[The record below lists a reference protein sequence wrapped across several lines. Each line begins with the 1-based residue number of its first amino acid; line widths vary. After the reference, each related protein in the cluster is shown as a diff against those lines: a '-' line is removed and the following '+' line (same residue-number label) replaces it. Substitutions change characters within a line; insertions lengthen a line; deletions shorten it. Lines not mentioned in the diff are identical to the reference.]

1 MAKAAELKTSVPYI
15 NNPFLI
21 GVNGINLLFLKA
33 QSVAIALTILS
44 VLSVIASYTPPQEPT
59 QAASGDLFTPM
70 ILLIVAL
77 VASLFIVI
85 GTFITGVMSYTAAK
99 TARDESTTLKEALS
113 AVASR
118 FWSFLWLEILT
129 MLKVLAWSLL
139 FIVPGVIKSIQYSLA
154 YVAFFDKDLRGNA
167 AIKHSVALTKGSL
180 VTTLGGQMLFTLI
193 TFGILDFLVGAA
205 TNAVLYRQFSHTP
218 VEKRPRAHGLS
229 ILALVLLVLLV
240 VVGVFAAILLVAA
253 GANYIDPTLVEPNTL

>member
-1 MAKAAELKTSVPYI
+1 MAEIKTSVPYI

-44 VLSVIASYTPPQEPT
+44 VLAVIPSYTSPQEPSE
-59 QAASGDLFTPM
+59 AASGDLFTPEI
-70 ILLIVAL
+70 ILVIALI
-77 VASLFIVI
+77 ASLFIVI
-85 GTFITGVMSYTAAK
+85 GTFVNGIMSYSAAK
-99 TARDESTTLKEALS
+99 ASKDESTTLKDALS

-118 FWSFLWLEILT
+118 FWSFLWLEIIMT
-129 MLKVLAWSLL
+129 FKVLAWSLL

-180 VTTLGGQMLFTLI
+180 ITTLGGQMFFTLI

-205 TNAVLYRQFSHTP
+205 TNTVLYRQFSHTP
-218 VEKRPRAHGLS
+218 VEKRPQTHGLS
-229 ILALVLLVLLV
+229 IFALVLLILLV
-240 VVGVFAAILLVAA
+240 IVGMLAAIMLVAA
-253 GANYIDPTLVEPNTL
+253 GVNYATDPTLLEPNTL